1 MKSLI
6 CCTII
11 ASSSFAFAD
20 TFVIETDGNTFSPDV
35 VEVAVGDTIRWER
48 TAGTHTATSG
58 AKCMSDGLFDGEL
71 SAVSPV
77 FEWVVPEGV
86 DAEIPY
92 FCTPH
97 CGMGMTGTIYV
108 ASPTANAYALKML
121 HTSGGNF
128 GWYELG
134 GGSNEWIFQA
144 STSTSQFSMEFVIDG
159 EIEFTDVY
167 VVGDAEVY
175 TISGGPAPSFS
186 SGTVT
191 FPEGHYV
198 ITMGGTAFS
207 EVNFVTPG
215 ASSLRG
221 SDTPLW
227 NAISSTEGTVHWQH
241 RNNQL
246 VYEFTSAG
254 DPGWLQATLNNASE
268 TTEECF
274 WYGDVSSAT
283 IVLPTEGEQ
292 GGAVI
297 PSGLSSI
304 EGVGTYRLVFTF
316 GDAAVVED
324 PLPEDINGDGVVDI
338 EDLLMLIAAWGS
350 TSP

>member
-6 CCTII
+6 CFAII

-108 ASPTANAYALKML
+108 ASPTTNAYALKML
-121 HTSGGNF
+121 HASGGIFEWN
-128 GWYELG
+128 ELG
-134 GGSNEWIFQA
+134 GGSNSWDFVA
-144 STSTSQFSMEFVIDG
+144 STNTSQFSMEFVIDG
-159 EIEFTDVY
+159 EIEFTDV
-167 VVGDAEVY
+167 VVSGVADVY
-175 TISGGPAPSFS
+175 TISGGPAPSFI

-198 ITMGGTAFS
+198 ITMNTAP
-207 EVNFVTPG
+207 NQLHFVTPG

-227 NAISSTEGTVHWQH
+227 NYIYSQVGDVHWQH

-246 VYEFTSAG
+246 VYEFTSGA
-254 DPGWLQATLNNASE
+254 LSTFSATLNNSSD

-274 WYGDVSSAT
+274 WYGGIT
-283 IVLPTEGEQ
+283 PLGIVLPTEGEQ

-297 PSGLSSI
+297 PSGISHI
-304 EGVGTYRLVFTF
+304 YGDGIYRLVFTF

-324 PLPEDINGDGVVDI
+324 PLPEDLNGDGVVGLA
-338 EDLLMLIAAWGS
+338 DLLMIIAAWGA

>member
-1 MKSLI
+1 MKSFI
-6 CCTII
+6 CFAIV
-11 ASSSFAFAD
+11 ASSSFTFAD

-58 AKCMSDGLFDGEL
+58 AKCMPDGLFDGEL
-71 SAVSPV
+71 SAISPV
-77 FEWVVPEGV
+77 FEWVVPGGV

-121 HTSGGNF
+121 HTSGGHFEWN
-128 GWYELG
+128 ELG
-134 GGSNEWIFQA
+134 GGSNSWHFE
-144 STSTSQFSMEFVIDG
+144 SYTNTSQFSMEFVIDG
-159 EIEFTDVY
+159 EIEFTNVS
-167 VVGDAEVY
+167 VFGDAEVY

-186 SGTVT
+186 TGTVT

-198 ITMGGTAFS
+198 ITMGGTAYHDLYFI
-207 EVNFVTPG
+207 TPG

-227 NAISSTEGTVHWQH
+227 NTIISYDGDVHWQH

-246 VYEFTSAG
+246 VYEFTSGTYSVFSAML
-254 DPGWLQATLNNASE
+254 DNSSE
-268 TTEECF
+268 TTEECY
-274 WYGDVSSAT
+274 WYGGVTSPD
-283 IVLPTEGEQ
+283 IVFPTEGEQ

-297 PSGLSSI
+297 PSGLSDINAS
-304 EGVGTYRLVFTF
+304 GTYRLVFTF

-324 PLPEDINGDGVVDI
+324 PLPEDLNGDGVVGLA
-338 EDLLMLIAAWGS
+338 DLLQLIAAWG
-350 TSP
+350 TTAP

>member
-1 MKSLI
+1 
-6 CCTII
+6 
-11 ASSSFAFAD
+11 
-20 TFVIETDGNTFSPDV
+20 
-35 VEVAVGDTIRWER
+35 
-48 TAGTHTATSG
+48 
-58 AKCMSDGLFDGEL
+58 
-71 SAVSPV
+71 
-77 FEWVVPEGV
+77 
-86 DAEIPY
+86 
-92 FCTPH
+92 
-97 CGMGMTGTIYV
+97 MGMTGTIYV

-128 GWYELG
+128 EWNELG

-175 TISGGPAPSFS
+175 TISGGPAPSFI

-198 ITMGGTAFS
+198 ITMCGTAFS

-227 NAISSTEGTVHWQH
+227 NVISSIAGTVHWQH

-246 VYEFTSAG
+246 VYEFTSCCSSGFSAM
-254 DPGWLQATLNNASE
+254 LNNASE

-274 WYGDVSSAT
+274 WYGDVSSAS

-297 PSGLSSI
+297 PSGLSDINAS
-304 EGVGTYRLVFTF
+304 GTYRLVFTF

-324 PLPEDINGDGVVDI
+324 PLPEDLNGDGVVGLA
-338 EDLLMLIAAWGS
+338 DLLQLIAAWG
-350 TSP
+350 TTAP